1 MKPHLHTPVA
11 VLVGAP
17 GAGKS
22 TVGRRVADRFHL
34 PFTDTD
40 HLIEE
45 QVGSSVADIFVSE
58 GEAEFRKREIAA
70 VDQAIRECLG
80 IVSLGGGAVT
90 QAATRELLAGRRV
103 VWLRVSAAEAA
114 RRVGMSG
121 ARPLLMGNV
130 RGTLQKL
137 LVEREKWYEEV
148 STDVVET
155 SDRSLK
161 DIVDEVVGIL
171 ENSL

>member
-1 MKPHLHTPVA
+1 
-11 VLVGAP
+11 
-17 GAGKS
+17 
-22 TVGRRVADRFHL
+22 
-34 PFTDTD
+34 
-40 HLIEE
+40 
-45 QVGSSVADIFVSE
+45 
-58 GEAEFRKREIAA
+58 
-70 VDQAIRECLG
+70 
-80 IVSLGGGAVT
+80 
-90 QAATRELLAGRRV
+90 
-103 VWLRVSAAEAA
+103 
-114 RRVGMSG
+114 MSG